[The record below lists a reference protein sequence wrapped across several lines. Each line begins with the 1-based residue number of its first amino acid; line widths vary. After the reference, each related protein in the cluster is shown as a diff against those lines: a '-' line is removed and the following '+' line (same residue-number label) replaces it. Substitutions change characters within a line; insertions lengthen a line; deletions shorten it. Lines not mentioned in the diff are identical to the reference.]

1 MEVIAKFQSVTKV
14 EMDRRD
20 LLQIESNSTPPG
32 QEWDFLCALDQ
43 AVFGY
48 LVTRTELD
56 LDGL

>member
-1 MEVIAKFQSVTKV
+1 MGVIAKFQSVTKV

-20 LLQIESNSTPPG
+20 LLQIESNSTPRAG
-32 QEWDFLCALDQ
+32 MGFLCALDQ